1 MSFLESLEKML
12 PVLWCVHVCVCL
24 HVYHIHLSSKMKENN
39 IKFGIPLFHESKKKK
54 KKKKKKKTPFQAT
67 QKTEKPISLIS
78 GHAQSDRYKK
88 SKIPV

>member
-1 MSFLESLEKML
+1 
-12 PVLWCVHVCVCL
+12 
-24 HVYHIHLSSKMKENN
+24 MKENN
-39 IKFGIPLFHESKKKK
+39 IKFGIPLFHESK

-88 SKIPV
+88 SKIPVWLHQAYL

>member
-39 IKFGIPLFHESKKKK
+39 IKFGITSFHESKKKK
-54 KKKKKKKTPFQAT
+54 KKKKKDSFPSNIKNRKTDTINFGT
-67 QKTEKPISLIS
+67 CPI
-78 GHAQSDRYKK
+78 R
-88 SKIPV
+88 

>member
-1 MSFLESLEKML
+1 
-12 PVLWCVHVCVCL
+12 
-24 HVYHIHLSSKMKENN
+24 MKENN
-39 IKFGIPLFHESKKKK
+39 IKFGIPLFHES
-54 KKKKKKKTPFQAT
+54 KKKKKKTPFQAT